1 MDVLLDFH
9 DFGLI
14 AAREGR
20 VCCAFFL
27 GLGRWVYNGL
37 FLVLRVY
44 FFVGVAYFT
53 FNIVFANTC
62 RLFLVCRVTFGVG
75 VVGEECVVEQRL
87 NFAIISKGNF
97 LRRICRG
104 FLWFI

>member
-20 VCCAFFL
+20 VCC
-27 GLGRWVYNGL
+27 GLERWVYDGL

-53 FNIVFANTC
+53 FNIVFANSC

-87 NFAIISKGNF
+87 NFSSSAKVT
-97 LRRICRG
+97 C
-104 FLWFI
+104 